1 MNPNQYNECPLM
13 VSNPFM
19 DIASMIF
26 FAPQL
31 EQHSTLDTCE
41 TQSQTTD
48 NDSVAS
54 SPSTPMMMIHLITK
68 KCQVPN
74 NSNDDEKSEL
84 QDVAGDN
91 VGVAWDTPTRNAAIW
106 RSDDNPNLTCNMI
119 LSCTICAVQ
128 NDIHSCKNF

>member
-54 SPSTPMMMIHLITK
+54 FTEH
-68 KCQVPN
+68 
-74 NSNDDEKSEL
+74 
-84 QDVAGDN
+84 
-91 VGVAWDTPTRNAAIW
+91 
-106 RSDDNPNLTCNMI
+106 SDDDDTFDNQEMSGPKQQQRRRKKRASGRRRRQRWCCMGYSNAQRSHMEKRRQSQLDM
-119 LSCTICAVQ
+119 
-128 NDIHSCKNF
+128 